1 IYTFKK
7 LQPLCDVLITATVLD
22 DKTREPI
29 SGASVSLYDDE
40 GNKVVSKT
48 TNDQG
53 IAEFIVECEKDTEL
67 EVVMDD
73 FESKKVQVKGTTDEE
88 NNVQI
93 SLDP

>member
-1 IYTFKK
+1 
-7 LQPLCDVLITATVLD
+7 VLITATVLD

-29 SGASVSLYDDE
+29 SGAAIALFDDQ

-48 TNDQG
+48 TNEEG
-53 IAEFIVECEKDTEL
+53 IAEFIVECDKDTEL
-67 EVVMDD
+67 EVIKEG
-73 FESKKVQVKGTTDEE
+73 FESKKVPVKGVNEEE